1 MRLSRRLKGGIIQ
14 FRNKEVRGNGDGD
27 TQTIKD
33 LYVSRGM
40 VNLNLYIAH
49 LSHKIYK
56 SHGLKGHLVRQ
67 VIRRNLKKYA
77 YSLSRR

>member
-1 MRLSRRLKGGIIQ
+1 MGVGIHKQLRIRVFQGGM
-14 FRNKEVRGNGDGD
+14 G
-27 TQTIKD
+27 
-33 LYVSRGM
+33 
-40 VNLNLYIAH
+40 NLNRYIAH